1 MRSVW
6 YQSNPVGGFGPPS
19 NIFCMG
25 HSPERVTTA
34 PPMGGNSA
42 IRKIQTAKIR
52 PNVRIPPSDLA
63 EAYRTKYPRITKNVA
78 GIRLAKKHI
87 TNA

>member
-1 MRSVW
+1 MGPVG
-6 YQSNPVGGFGPPS
+6 YQSIPVGGVAPLS

-25 HSPERVTTA
+25 HSPDRVTRA
-34 PPMGGNSA
+34 PPIGGSRA

-52 PNVRIPPSDLA
+52 PKVRMPPSDLA
-63 EAYRTKYPRITKNVA
+63 EANRTKYPRITKNVA